1 MNAHI
6 KANADLGCDELEE
19 LVGRIR
25 NFNYDAATPRE
36 HLSLARA
43 LKALAAD
50 LSERYAALRVQEIE
64 LANRVQNLE
73 IATELN
79 EVYSI
84 IAPKKKKGWF
94 R

>member
-1 MNAHI
+1 MTAHI
-6 KANADLGCDELEE
+6 RANNDLGCDELED
-19 LVGRIR
+19 LVSRIR
-25 NFNYDAATPRE
+25 SFNYDAATPRD

-50 LSERYAALRVQEIE
+50 LSERYAALRVKEIE
-64 LANRVQNLE
+64 LTNRLQNLE
-73 IATELN
+73 IASELN

-84 IAPKKKKGWF
+84 IAPKKKGWF